1 MLLLNFFA
9 TTEFLLSRFITPHQQ
24 SVKYVAVLHRGPA
37 PKPGGAEFQSAPSCE
52 QRAAS
57 RLRPLMPPGR
67 TCAGWQERGHYV
79 SQDAI
84 CQFVCD
90 TCCYPK
96 EARPVIKLRAVTL
109 KYKADDL
116 NGPVCVRN
124 MNLHTVQKSIN
135 SCQTNVVVVFCLL
148 FTKGLFEEIEETFW
162 KNKSIHKD
170 AKVVLLTVINRK

>member
-9 TTEFLLSRFITPHQQ
+9 AAEFLLSRFITPHQQ

-67 TCAGWQERGHYV
+67 TCSGWQERGHYV

-124 MNLHTVQKSIN
+124 VNLHTVKKSIN
-135 SCQTNVVVVFCLL
+135 SCQANVLFCLL
-148 FTKGLFEEIEETFW
+148 FTKNFFEEIEETFW
-162 KNKSIHKD
+162 KNKWCQGSFTYSD
-170 AKVVLLTVINRK
+170 